1 MKPLYTIKYRFNR
14 REAFNI
20 SLSVS
25 KVISKHGLFLLLF
38 YLVSAFITFRSLY
51 LSFKVKFE
59 LSVYI
64 FILFFVALF
73 IALTFLILII
83 LKRTLLNF
91 NLPSIDTR
99 IDLYE
104 DYYVFE
110 NYPFKRYKYV
120 DERGEPY
127 KLLNRIYYVNDDN
140 SICRLSVDTK
150 LYSKEICEFIDSKLN
165 KRNHL

>member
-20 SLSVS
+20 SLAVS

-38 YLVSAFITFRSLY
+38 YIVSAFITFRSLY
-51 LSFKVKFE
+51 LFFKVKFE
-59 LSVYI
+59 FSVYI
-64 FILFFVALF
+64 FILFFAAMF
-73 IALTFLILII
+73 IALTVII
-83 LKRTLLNF
+83 LKILKGTLLNS
-91 NLPSIDTR
+91 NIPSIDTH